1 MRRFLDVAKAV
12 SDESRA
18 RALLALRGGELCV
31 CRLNELLGLAPSTV
45 SKHMTIL
52 ERAGLVQCRKDGR
65 WHYYRLAAEPDAASP
80 DARRGLDW
88 LMASLRA
95 GTTARQDRAR
105 LKAILAREKERVM
118 LMKSEPCACRP
129 K

>member
-31 CRLNELLGLAPSTV
+31 CRLNELLELAPSTV

-52 ERAGLVQCRKDGR
+52 ERAGLVQCRKNGR
-65 WHYYRLAAEPDAASP
+65 WHYYRLAGPDAASP

-88 LMASLRA
+88 LMASLGA
-95 GTTARQDRAR
+95 GATARQDRVR
-105 LKAILAREKERVM
+105 LKSVLAREKERIM
-118 LMKSEPCACRP
+118 LMKSEPCACRQ